1 MISPQQSVKNYMS
14 DLTWAQVMPA
24 EAYWRDR
31 IAKEIEQMC
40 VGELPQYK
48 PCSHC
53 IETAEYIRIKK

>member
-1 MISPQQSVKNYMS
+1 MTSPQQSAVNLMGE
-14 DLTWAQVMPA
+14 LTWAQVMPA

-31 IAKEIEQMC
+31 IVKEIEQMC

>member
-1 MISPQQSVKNYMS
+1 MISPQQPSINPMGE
-14 DLTWAQVMPA
+14 LQWAQVMPA
-24 EAYWRDR
+24 ESYWRDR